1 MKKNLTLIFNL
12 KFDFMKQAMKTTR
25 MITLGLFT
33 LCTMGL
39 SQATFAGS
47 KTDNPVEL
55 KFIGKFKNRP
65 VFQLNLNNNETE
77 QYFIN
82 IKDEYNTVLYSE
94 KIKGENI
101 SRKYQL
107 DIDDADLN
115 SSTFGVRVEV
125 TSAKTHKTQVYK
137 ISSHKSV
144 TENIVVAKL

>member
-1 MKKNLTLIFNL
+1 
-12 KFDFMKQAMKTTR
+12 MKQAMKTTR

-47 KTDNPVEL
+47 NTDNPVEL
-55 KFIGKFKNRP
+55 KFIGKIKNRP
-65 VFQLNLNNNETE
+65 VFQLNLNNNETD

>member
-1 MKKNLTLIFNL
+1 
-12 KFDFMKQAMKTTR
+12 MKQAMKTTR

-94 KIKGENI
+94 KLKGENI

-115 SSTFGVRVEV
+115 S
-125 TSAKTHKTQVYK
+125 
-137 ISSHKSV
+137 
-144 TENIVVAKL
+144 